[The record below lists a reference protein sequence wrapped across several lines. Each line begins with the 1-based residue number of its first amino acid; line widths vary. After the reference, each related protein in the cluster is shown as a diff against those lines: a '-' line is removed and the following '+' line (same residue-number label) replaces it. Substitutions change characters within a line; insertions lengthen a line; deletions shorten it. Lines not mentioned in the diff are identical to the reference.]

1 MRAAAVVLPL
11 LVAVLAACSGGG
23 APQLEVGD
31 AQSAEPVSGASQIVL
46 EITNHGDGD
55 DALVAVDTDTAIA
68 VEIHLTEIDDGQAT
82 MRELEAADLPAGETT
97 RFRPGGLH
105 LMLIGPDESIELGG
119 TFDVTLEFDR
129 SDPVTVP
136 VEVVDLLDLTDPAE
150 DEETVDPDG

>member
-1 MRAAAVVLPL
+1 MRAAPVVLSAL
-11 LVAVLAACSGGG
+11 LAVLAACSGGG

-46 EITNHGDGD
+46 AITNHGDGD
-55 DALVAVDTDTAIA
+55 DALVGVDTDAAVA

-82 MRELEAADLPAGETT
+82 MRELAAAELPAGETT

-105 LMLIGPDESIELGG
+105 LMLIGPDERVELGG
-119 TFDVTLEFDR
+119 TFDLTLEFDR

-136 VEVVDLLDLTDPAE
+136 VDVVDLLDLTEPDD
-150 DEETVDPDG
+150 DEESVDHDG